1 MRYHLQVI
9 IGLAVIGF
17 LVLMTLSQLEERG
30 LVDENTSMIG
40 GVIVAVVLM
49 GAFSVGRGGKK

>member
-1 MRYHLQVI
+1 MRYRLQVI

-17 LVLMTLSQLEERG
+17 LVLVTLSELEERH

-40 GVIVAVVLM
+40 GVMVAVVLM

>member
-17 LVLMTLSQLEERG
+17 LALVTLSELEERR

-40 GVIVAVVLM
+40 GVMVAVVLM